1 MQQVPEAAWGDIVT
15 RRLLF
20 GILMSIFVF
29 ASCTQSPT
37 QAPETGQDKMVPQA
51 EAPTQNPEPASTS
64 IETPPTNES
73 LSPTPIETQTS
84 VVITVSP
91 SAPYLHSMGEV
102 YSLGNMIFQ
111 EVSAFGHYVVS
122 SIEIADLDS
131 DGDMDLILASEE
143 NDSIIQVY
151 ENLGEAVFR
160 NSGNTFAFQ
169 SPDKRHWNFGIT
181 VADFNGDGSLD
192 IATADAW
199 AGINIYFNYGD
210 LRFNQ
215 VQNFTFEGMG
225 EVKGIA
231 SADLDNDGDVDIIL
245 GDHNGENRGDR
256 ILLNNGYGKMIDS
269 GQSIGWDITW
279 DVFITDINRDGALDY
294 ISVNRYAHEPGRVH
308 LNDGKGFFNKTYDI
322 PDSVDDSYDIK
333 GFTEGGYTYL
343 FIANSENERG
353 RQNRFLV
360 FDKAGNLIVNEG
372 FGQLGSETKSLYLVD
387 LDSDGTLDL
396 VSGNYNGDTV
406 AYFFKMDA
414 NGLLD
419 FDKNL
424 SLFSIQ
430 TTSSIGCADLNGDG
444 LIDFIVGIE
453 DRNGDFCQYYL
464 LLQK

>member
-1 MQQVPEAAWGDIVT
+1 MQQVPKAAWGDIVT
-15 RRLLF
+15 KRLLF
-20 GILMSIFVF
+20 GILLSIIVF

-37 QAPETGQDKMVPQA
+37 QAPETGQDEMVPQT

-73 LSPTPIETQTS
+73 LSPMPTETQTS

-102 YSLGNMIFQ
+102 YSSGNMTFQ

-279 DVFITDINRDGALDY
+279 DVFITDINRDGAQDY
-294 ISVNRYAHEPGRVH
+294 ISINRYAQQPSRVH
-308 LNDGKGFFNKTYDI
+308 LNNGSGFFQTTYDI
-322 PDSVDDSYDIK
+322 PDALDDSYDIK
-333 GFTEGGYTYL
+333 GFAKGDYTYF
-343 FIANSENERG
+343 FIANSEGKNR
-353 RQNRFLV
+353 RQNRMLV
-360 FDKAGNLIVNEG
+360 FDGAGKLVVDKR
-372 FGQLGSETKSLYLVD
+372 FGQVGAETKDMCLVD
-387 LDSDGTLDL
+387 LNSDGLPDL
-396 VSGNYNGDTV
+396 VTGNYNWGSIVYYSKLDSS
-406 AYFFKMDA
+406 
-414 NGLLD
+414 GLLN
-419 FDKNL
+419 FEN
-424 SLFSIQ
+424 SMPLFSIER
-430 TTSSIGCADLNGDG
+430 TSAIGYADFNGDG
-444 LIDFIVGIE
+444 LVDFIVGIE